1 MNDKWIDIL
10 RTEIEFIYRG
20 GTYKV
25 CVTQET
31 DVEVWALTDD
41 TEYDVGGNTD
51 PTSWY
56 LLDET
61 HHECWVGNLI
71 YFYENDH
78 SDYGPA
84 HTWVEDDYA
93 RAADM
98 CQLAGYLIAPR
109 KLEWIC
115 GIQPVWN
122 APCHDYDTAKRYL
135 HLYQEANYNNM
146 AFREGAD

>member
-1 MNDKWIDIL
+1 MNDKFSDIL

-25 CVTQET
+25 CVTQEE
-31 DVEVWALTDD
+31 DLEVWYLSDD
-41 TEYDVGGNTD
+41 TKYDGEIDATA
-51 PTSWY
+51 WY

-61 HHECWVGNLI
+61 HHEHWVGNLI
-71 YFYENDH
+71 YFYDNDQSVYGPNH
-78 SDYGPA
+78 CWVESDY
-84 HTWVEDDYA
+84 T

-98 CQLAGYLIAPR
+98 CQLAGYLIAPQ

-122 APCHDYDTAKRYL
+122 EACHDYETAKRYL
-135 HLYQEANYNNM
+135 NLYLEANYNNM